1 MERYI
6 GKMLDNRYEIL
17 EVIGTGGMSV
27 VFKAKCH
34 RLNRLVAI
42 KMLKKD
48 LSEDAEFRRR
58 FHDESQAVAM
68 LSHPNIMAV
77 YDVSRRGDMDY
88 IVMELIDGITLKQY
102 MERRGKLNWP
112 EALHFITQIMKGLS
126 HAHSRSIVHRD
137 IKPQNIMVLRD
148 GTVKVT
154 DFGIAFLANGSNPS
168 NEAIG
173 SVHYI
178 SPEQAKGDYT
188 DNRSDIYSA
197 GVVLYE
203 MLTSR
208 LPFEGSDPMSVA
220 IQHFSA
226 VPLSPREIDPEI
238 PEALEQI
245 CQKAMAPDRNKRYS
259 TADEM
264 LADLEAFRRDPNI
277 NFEYSTEELRRDTG
291 KPDEPT
297 RYLPNTGVT
306 RTKQNHYV
314 PPVEDDDDD
323 YEDERPRSN
332 WWLILLLIVIIAGAG
347 YFGATR
353 LYNSI
358 MDSFQQ
364 QEIPEYAVPSVIGL
378 TVEEAEALETVKGIF
393 EIVEDGR
400 EYSSE
405 YAEGQIIQQ
414 SPEAER
420 TRKNASGALIPIN
433 VTVSN
438 GVRSG
443 AMLNVIGE
451 EARTAKLRIQQT
463 KGLSELRLNIVE
475 APEQEFHE
483 EIEAGH
489 VIRTD
494 PVADT
499 MLTEGATVTL
509 VVSKGP
515 EPKYSTMI
523 SCEGET
529 VEWVQQQMLAL
540 NLEAEFEKVES
551 SQPEGTV
558 LTQSEPTNT
567 EVLQGSIVH
576 FTYSDGLKLIAYPIS
591 FDVPFSPED
600 VLVQIFLDETEELNT
615 TVSGEDVLLN
625 GPLHIE
631 HTLYAAAGEHRL
643 RIYAAEQ
650 LWRDEVLT
658 FSE

>member
-17 EVIGTGGMSV
+17 EVIGTGGMAV

-102 MERRGKLNWP
+102 MERRGRLNWP
-112 EALHFITQIMKGLS
+112 ESLHFITQIMKGLS
-126 HAHSRSIVHRD
+126 HAHSRGIVHRD

-154 DFGIAFLANGSNPS
+154 DFGIAFLSNGSNPS

-208 LPFEGSDPMSVA
+208 LPFEGSDPVSVA

-245 CQKAMAPDRNKRYS
+245 CMKAMAPDRNKRYS

-264 LADLEAFRRDPNI
+264 LADLEAFRKDPNI
-277 NFEYSTEELRRDTG
+277 NFEYSAEELRRETG
-291 KPDEPT
+291 GGDEPT
-297 RYLPNTGVT
+297 QYIPNTGVT
-306 RTKQNHYV
+306 RTKQNHYT

-323 YEDERPRSN
+323 EYYDKPRSN
-332 WWLILLLIVIIAGAG
+332 WWKILILILIVAGVG
-347 YFGATR
+347 YFGV
-353 LYNSI
+353 LKMYNSI
-358 MDSFQQ
+358 MDSFQHE
-364 QEIPEYAVPSVIGL
+364 EIPEYQVPSVVGMTI
-378 TVEEAEALETVKGIF
+378 EEAEELETVKGIF
-393 EIVEDGR
+393 ELVEESHEHSL
-400 EYSSE
+400 EYP
-405 YAEGQIIQQ
+405 EGQIIRQ

-420 TRKNASGALIPIN
+420 IRKNAGGELIPIN
-433 VTVSN
+433 VTVSL
-438 GVRSG
+438 GSRSG
-443 AMLNVIGE
+443 EMVTVVGD
-451 EARTAKLRIQQT
+451 EARSARLRIQQT
-463 KGLSELRLNIVE
+463 QGLSELHLNIVE
-475 APEQEFHE
+475 APEQEFHD
-483 EIEAGH
+483 EIEAGC
-489 VIRTD
+489 VIRTE
-494 PVADT
+494 PAAGT
-499 MLTEGATVTL
+499 LLKEGDTVTL
-509 VVSKGP
+509 YVSKGP
-515 EPKYSTMI
+515 KIIYSTMV
-523 SCEGET
+523 SCLGET
-529 VEWVQQQMLAL
+529 VEWAQDQMNSL
-540 NLEAEFEKVES
+540 NLVAEFTKVES
-551 SQPEGTV
+551 SEPEGTV
-558 LTQSEPTNT
+558 LSQSIDTGE
-567 EVLQGSIVH
+567 EVPEGTTVT
-576 FTYSDGLKLIAYPIS
+576 FTYSDGEKLLEYPIT
-591 FDVPFSPED
+591 FDVPYSEEP
-600 VLVQIFLDETEELNT
+600 VLLQLFLDGQVIADQEVPGDYGTF
-615 TVSGEDVLLN
+615 S
-625 GPLHIE
+625 
-631 HTLYAAAGEHRL
+631 HTLRAKAGSHRL
-643 RIYAAEQ
+643 QIYAANK
-650 LWRDEVLT
+650 LFWDEEIL
-658 FSE
+658 FQ

>member
-226 VPLSPREIDPEI
+226 VPLSPRELNPDI

-245 CQKAMAPDRNKRYS
+245 CTKAMAPDRNKRYS

-631 HTLYAAAGEHRL
+631 HTLYAAAGDHRL

>member
-17 EVIGTGGMSV
+17 EVIGTGGMAV

-34 RLNRLVAI
+34 RLNRMVAI

-112 EALHFITQIMKGLS
+112 EALHFITQIMKGLG
-126 HAHSRSIVHRD
+126 HAHSRGIVHRD

-154 DFGIAFLANGSNPS
+154 DFGIAFLSNGSNPS

-208 LPFEGSDPMSVA
+208 LPFEGSDPVSVA

-245 CQKAMAPDRNKRYS
+245 CMKAMAPDRNKRYS

-264 LADLEAFRRDPNI
+264 LADLEAFRKDPNI
-277 NFEYSTEELRRDTG
+277 NFEYSAEELRRETG
-291 KPDEPT
+291 SGGDEPT
-297 RYLPNTGVT
+297 QYIPNTGVT
-306 RTKQNHYV
+306 RTKQNHYT
-314 PPVEDDDDD
+314 PPPIEDDDDD
-323 YEDERPRSN
+323 EYYDKPRSN
-332 WWLILLLIVIIAGAG
+332 WWKILIMIVLVLGVG
-347 YFGATR
+347 YFGG
-353 LYNSI
+353 LKMYNGI
-358 MDSFQQ
+358 MESFQHE
-364 QEIPEYAVPSVIGL
+364 EIPEYSVPSIVGMTI
-378 TVEEAEALETVKGIF
+378 EEAEELETVKGIF
-393 EIVEDGR
+393 ELVEAGH
-400 EYSSE
+400 EHNAE
-405 YAEGQIIQQ
+405 YAEGQIIRQD
-414 SPEAER
+414 PEAER
-420 TRKNASGALIPIN
+420 IRKNAKGDLIPIN
-433 VTVSN
+433 VTISL
-438 GVRSG
+438 GSRSG
-443 AMLNVIGE
+443 EMPDVVGD
-451 EARTAKLRIQQT
+451 EARSARLRIQQT
-463 KGLSELRLNIVE
+463 KGLSELHLTIEE

-483 EIEAGH
+483 EIEAGC
-489 VIRTD
+489 VIRSEPAAGT
-494 PVADT
+494 V
-499 MLTEGATVTL
+499 LKEGDLVTL
-509 VVSKGP
+509 YVSKGP
-515 EPKYSTMI
+515 EIIYSTMV
-523 SCEGET
+523 SCLGET
-529 VEWVQQQMLAL
+529 VESVQDKMNSL
-540 NLEAEFEKVES
+540 NLLAEFTKVES
-551 SQPEGTV
+551 SEPEGTV
-558 LTQSEPTNT
+558 LSQSIETGE
-567 EVLQGSIVH
+567 EVPEGTTVT
-576 FTYSDGLKLIAYPIS
+576 FTYSEGPKLISYPIT
-591 FDVPFSPED
+591 FDVPYSED
-600 VLVQIFLDETEELNT
+600 PVLVQIFLDREIVFDQEVPGNY
-615 TVSGEDVLLN
+615 G
-625 GPLHIE
+625 
-631 HTLYAAAGEHRL
+631 TLSLTLQAEAGDHKLE
-643 RIYAAEQ
+643 IYAANK
-650 LWRDEVLT
+650 LFWDEEIL
-658 FSE
+658 FQ

>member
-17 EVIGTGGMSV
+17 EIIGTGGMAV

-88 IVMELIDGITLKQY
+88 IVIELIDGITLKQY

-112 EALHFITQIMKGLS
+112 EALHFTTQIMKGLS
-126 HAHSRSIVHRD
+126 HAHSRGIVHRD

-154 DFGIAFLANGSNPS
+154 DFGIAFLSNGSNPS

-208 LPFEGSDPMSVA
+208 LPFEGSDPVSVA

-226 VPLSPREIDPEI
+226 VPLSPRELDPEI

-245 CQKAMAPDRNKRYS
+245 CMKAMAPDRNKRYS

-264 LADLEAFRRDPNI
+264 IADLDAFRRDPSI
-277 NFEYSTEELRRDTG
+277 NFEYSSEELGREASGGT
-291 KPDEPT
+291 DEPT
-297 RYLPNTGVT
+297 QYIPNTGVT
-306 RTKQNHYV
+306 RTKQNHYT
-314 PPVEDDDDD
+314 PPPIEEDD
-323 YEDERPRSN
+323 YEDYGRPKSN
-332 WWLILLLIVIIAGAG
+332 WWKILLLILIIGGVG
-347 YFGATR
+347 YFGVTR
-353 LYNSI
+353 LYSSI
-358 MDSFQQ
+358 MDSFKPA
-364 QEIPEYAVPSVIGL
+364 EIPEHVVPNVVGM
-378 TVEEAEALETVKGIF
+378 TVEEAEDLEAVMGVF
-393 EIVEDGR
+393 EIIEESH
-400 EYSSE
+400 EYSAE
-405 YAEGQIIQQ
+405 YPEGQIIRQ

-420 TRKNASGALIPIN
+420 TKKNANGELMPIN

-438 GVRSG
+438 GARSG
-443 AMLNVIGE
+443 EMLYVVGE
-451 EARTAKLRIQQT
+451 EARSARLRIQQT
-463 KGLSELRLNIVE
+463 KGLSELNLNIVE
-475 APEQEFHE
+475 APEQEYSDE
-483 EIEAGH
+483 VEVGC
-489 VIRTD
+489 VIRTE
-494 PVADT
+494 PTGGTVLSEGDT
-499 MLTEGATVTL
+499 ITL
-509 VVSKGP
+509 IVSKGP
-515 EPKYSTMI
+515 EIKYSTMVP
-523 SCEGET
+523 CEGQM
-529 VEWVQQQMLAL
+529 VEWVQDQMTLL
-540 NLEAEFEKVES
+540 KLEAEFQKVES

-558 LTQSEPTNT
+558 LTQSIDANE
-567 EVLQGSIVH
+567 EVAQGTTVT
-576 FTYSDGLKLIAYPIS
+576 FTYSDGTKLIAYPIT
-591 FDVPFSPED
+591 FDVPYSPEE
-600 VLVQIFLDETEELNT
+600 VLVQMFLDGEEVFNSTVPGDYAT
-615 TVSGEDVLLN
+615 TT
-625 GPLHIE
+625 GPLL
-631 HTLYAAAGEHRL
+631 HTLYAPVGEHRL
-643 RIYAAEQ
+643 QIYAADQ
-650 LWRDEVLT
+650 LWRDEILT

>member
-17 EVIGTGGMSV
+17 EVIGTGGMAV

-126 HAHSRSIVHRD
+126 HAHSRGIVHRD

-154 DFGIAFLANGSNPS
+154 DFGIACLSNGSNPS

-208 LPFEGSDPMSVA
+208 LPFEGSDPVSVA

-226 VPLSPREIDPEI
+226 VPLSPREIDLEI

-245 CQKAMAPDRNKRYS
+245 CMKAMAPDRNKRYS

-264 LADLEAFRRDPNI
+264 ISDLDAFRRDPNI
-277 NFEYSTEELRRDTG
+277 SFDYSTEELQREIGTG
-291 KPDEPT
+291 DEPT
-297 RYLPNTGVT
+297 QHIPNTGVT
-306 RTKQNHYV
+306 RTKQNHYTP
-314 PPVEDDDDD
+314 PPVEDDEDD
-323 YEDERPRSN
+323 YYDKPKSN
-332 WWLILLLIVIIAGAG
+332 WWKILILIIIIAGIG
-347 YFGATR
+347 YFGGTK
-353 LYNSI
+353 LYKGI
-358 MDSFQQ
+358 MESFKPV
-364 QEIPEYAVPSVIGL
+364 EIPTYDVPDVVGK
-378 TVEEAEALETVKGIF
+378 TVEEAEALQEVAGIF
-393 EIVEDGR
+393 EIVE
-400 EYSSE
+400 ESHEHNTE
-405 YAEGQIIQQ
+405 YAEGQIIHQ
-414 SPEAER
+414 SPEAGR
-420 TRKNASGALIPIN
+420 TRKSASGELIPIN
-433 VTVSN
+433 VTISM
-438 GVRSG
+438 GARSG
-443 AMLNVIGE
+443 ELVSVTGD
-451 EARTAKLRIQQT
+451 EARSAKLRLQQT
-463 KGLSELRLNIVE
+463 KGLSELHLNIVE
-475 APEQEFHE
+475 APEQEYSD
-483 EIEAGH
+483 EIEAGC
-489 VIRTD
+489 VIRTE
-494 PVADT
+494 PAAGT
-499 MLTEGATVTL
+499 ILSEGDTVTL
-509 VVSKGP
+509 IVSKGP
-515 EPKYSTMI
+515 KILYSTMVPCVGQ
-523 SCEGET
+523 S
-529 VEWVQQQMLAL
+529 VEWVQSKMDELKL
-540 NLEAEFEKVES
+540 KAEFTKVES
-551 SQPEGTV
+551 TEEEGTV
-558 LTQSEPTNT
+558 LTQSVDSNT
-567 EVLQGSIVH
+567 EVEQGSTVT
-576 FTYSDGLKLIAYPIS
+576 FTYSEGIKMITVPVTIDIPYSFESVPVQVFLDDQPI
-591 FDVPFSPED
+591 FEQMDVPGDQGACYRGLSAFCWRGRPEATGCGSISPMCC
-600 VLVQIFLDETEELNT
+600 
-615 TVSGEDVLLN
+615 
-625 GPLHIE
+625 
-631 HTLYAAAGEHRL
+631 AGTR
-643 RIYAAEQ
+643 
-650 LWRDEVLT
+650 
-658 FSE
+658 

>member
-17 EVIGTGGMSV
+17 EVIGTGGMAV

-42 KMLKKD
+42 KMLKRD

-102 MERRGKLNWP
+102 MERRGRLNWP
-112 EALHFITQIMKGLS
+112 ESLHFISQIMKGLS
-126 HAHSRSIVHRD
+126 HAHSRGIVHRD

-154 DFGIAFLANGSNPS
+154 DFGIAFLSNGSNPS

-208 LPFEGSDPMSVA
+208 LPFEGSDPVSVA

-245 CQKAMAPDRNKRYS
+245 CMKAMAPDRNKRYS

-264 LADLEAFRRDPNI
+264 LADLEAFRKDPNI
-277 NFEYSTEELRRDTG
+277 NFEYSAEELRRETG
-291 KPDEPT
+291 GGDEPT
-297 RYLPNTGVT
+297 QYIPNTGVT
-306 RTKQNHYV
+306 RTKQNHYT

-323 YEDERPRSN
+323 EYYDKPRSN
-332 WWLILLLIVIIAGAG
+332 WWKILILILIVAGVG
-347 YFGATR
+347 YFGV
-353 LYNSI
+353 LKMYNSI
-358 MDSFQQ
+358 MDSFQHE
-364 QEIPEYAVPSVIGL
+364 EIPEYQVPSVVGMTI
-378 TVEEAEALETVKGIF
+378 EEAEELETVKGIF
-393 EIVEDGR
+393 ELVEESHEHSL
-400 EYSSE
+400 EYP
-405 YAEGQIIQQ
+405 EGQIIRQ

-420 TRKNASGALIPIN
+420 VRKNAGGELIPIN
-433 VTVSN
+433 VTVSL
-438 GVRSG
+438 GSRSG
-443 AMLNVIGE
+443 EMVTVVGD
-451 EARTAKLRIQQT
+451 EARSARLRIQQT
-463 KGLSELRLNIVE
+463 QGLSELHLNIVE
-475 APEQEFHE
+475 APEQEFHD
-483 EIEAGH
+483 EIEAGC
-489 VIRTD
+489 VIRTE
-494 PVADT
+494 PAAGT
-499 MLTEGATVTL
+499 LLKEGDTVTL
-509 VVSKGP
+509 YVSKGP
-515 EPKYSTMI
+515 KIIYSTMV
-523 SCEGET
+523 SCLGET
-529 VEWVQQQMLAL
+529 VEWAQDQMNSL
-540 NLEAEFEKVES
+540 NLVAEFTKVES
-551 SQPEGTV
+551 SEPEGTV
-558 LTQSEPTNT
+558 LTQSIDTGE
-567 EVLQGSIVH
+567 EVPEGTTVT
-576 FTYSDGLKLIAYPIS
+576 FTYSDGEKLLEYPIT
-591 FDVPFSPED
+591 FDVPYSEEP
-600 VLVQIFLDETEELNT
+600 VLLQLFLDGQVIADQEVPGDYGTF
-615 TVSGEDVLLN
+615 S
-625 GPLHIE
+625 
-631 HTLYAAAGEHRL
+631 HTLRAKAGSHRL
-643 RIYAAEQ
+643 QIYAANK
-650 LWRDEVLT
+650 LFWDEEIL
-658 FSE
+658 FQ

>member
-17 EVIGTGGMSV
+17 EVIGTGGMAV

-126 HAHSRSIVHRD
+126 HAHSRGIVHRD

-154 DFGIAFLANGSNPS
+154 DFGIACLSNGSNPS

-208 LPFEGSDPMSVA
+208 LPFEGSDPVSVA

-226 VPLSPREIDPEI
+226 VPLSPREIDLEI

-245 CQKAMAPDRNKRYS
+245 CMKAMAPDRNKRYS

-264 LADLEAFRRDPNI
+264 ISDLDAFRRDPNI
-277 NFEYSTEELRRDTG
+277 SFDYSTEELQREIGTG
-291 KPDEPT
+291 DEPT
-297 RYLPNTGVT
+297 QHIPNTGVT
-306 RTKQNHYV
+306 RTKQNHYTP
-314 PPVEDDDDD
+314 PPVEDDEDD
-323 YEDERPRSN
+323 YYDKPKSN
-332 WWLILLLIVIIAGAG
+332 WWKILILIIIIAGIG
-347 YFGATR
+347 YFGGTK
-353 LYNSI
+353 LYKGI
-358 MDSFQQ
+358 MESFKPV
-364 QEIPEYAVPSVIGL
+364 EIPTYDVPDVVGK
-378 TVEEAEALETVKGIF
+378 TVEEAEALQEVAGIF
-393 EIVEDGR
+393 EIVE
-400 EYSSE
+400 ESHEHNTE
-405 YAEGQIIQQ
+405 YAEGQIIHQ
-414 SPEAER
+414 SPEAGR
-420 TRKNASGALIPIN
+420 TRKSASGELIPIN
-433 VTVSN
+433 VTISM
-438 GVRSG
+438 GARSG
-443 AMLNVIGE
+443 ELVSVTGD
-451 EARTAKLRIQQT
+451 EARSAKLRLQQT
-463 KGLSELRLNIVE
+463 KGLSELHLNIVE
-475 APEQEFHE
+475 APEQEYSD
-483 EIEAGH
+483 EIEAGC
-489 VIRTD
+489 VIRTE
-494 PVADT
+494 PAAGT
-499 MLTEGATVTL
+499 ILSEGDTVTL
-509 VVSKGP
+509 MVSKGP
-515 EPKYSTMI
+515 KILYSTMVPCVGQ
-523 SCEGET
+523 S
-529 VEWVQQQMLAL
+529 VEWVQSKMDELKL
-540 NLEAEFEKVES
+540 KAEFTKVES
-551 SQPEGTV
+551 TEEEGTV
-558 LTQSEPTNT
+558 LTQSVDSNT
-567 EVLQGSIVH
+567 EVEQGSTVT
-576 FTYSDGLKLIAYPIS
+576 FTYSEGIKMITVPVTIDIPYSFESVPVQVFLDDQPI
-591 FDVPFSPED
+591 FEQMDVPGDQGAFS
-600 VLVQIFLDETEELNT
+600 
-615 TVSGEDVLLN
+615 LLLE
-625 GPLHIE
+625 G
-631 HTLYAAAGEHRL
+631 AAGSHRL
-643 RIYAAEQ
+643 RVYISDV
-650 LWRDEVLT
+650 LCRDEVIE
-658 FSE
+658 FREGE

>member
-1 MERYI
+1 
-6 GKMLDNRYEIL
+6 MLDNRYEIL
-17 EVIGTGGMSV
+17 EVIGTGGMAV

-126 HAHSRSIVHRD
+126 HAHSRGIVHRD
-137 IKPQNIMVLRD
+137 IKPQNIMILRD

-154 DFGIAFLANGSNPS
+154 DFGIACLSNGSNPS

-208 LPFEGSDPMSVA
+208 LPFEGSDPVSVA

-245 CQKAMAPDRNKRYS
+245 CVKAMAPDRNKRYS

-264 LADLEAFRRDPNI
+264 LADLDAFRRDPNI
-277 NFEYSTEELRRDTG
+277 NFDYSAEELQQEAG
-291 KPDEPT
+291 SGSGDEPT
-297 RYLPNTGVT
+297 RYIPNTGVT
-306 RTKQNHYV
+306 KTKQNHYV

-323 YEDERPRSN
+323 DYYEKPKSN
-332 WWLILLLIVIIAGAG
+332 WWKILLLILVIAGVG
-347 YFGATR
+347 YFGGMK

-358 MDSFQQ
+358 MESFQQ
-364 QEIPEYAVPSVIGL
+364 VEIPQYEVPSVVGL
-378 TVEEAEALETVKGIF
+378 TVEEAENLDTVDGIF
-393 EIVEDGR
+393 EIVE
-400 EYSSE
+400 ESHEHSSE
-405 YAEGQIIQQ
+405 FPEGQIIRQN
-414 SPEAER
+414 PEAER
-420 TRKNASGALIPIN
+420 IRKNASGDLIPIN
-433 VTVSN
+433 VTVSLGGRSGELISVVN
-438 GVRSG
+438 EEVRS
-443 AMLNVIGE
+443 AMIRL
-451 EARTAKLRIQQT
+451 QQT
-463 KGLSELRLNIVE
+463 QDLSKLHLNIVE
-475 APEQEFHE
+475 APEQEYNDE
-483 EIEAGH
+483 VAAGC

-494 PVADT
+494 PAPGT
-499 MLTEGATVTL
+499 ILSEGDTVTL
-509 VVSKGP
+509 YVSKGP
-515 EPKYSTMI
+515 KILYSTMVP
-523 SCEGET
+523 CVGQT
-529 VEWVQQQMLAL
+529 VEWVQTKMLEL
-540 NLEAEFEKVES
+540 NLVAEFNKVES
-551 SQPEGTV
+551 SEPEGTV
-558 LTQSEPTNT
+558 LEQSVETN
-567 EVLQGSIVH
+567 EQVEQGSTVT
-576 FTYSDGLKLIAYPIS
+576 FTYSDGEKLIAVPIT
-591 FDVPFSPED
+591 FDVPYSYED
-600 VLVQIFLDETEELNT
+600 VMVLMYLDDEIVFEQAIPGT
-615 TVSGEDVLLN
+615 TGVLAQ
-625 GPLHIE
+625 
-631 HTLYAAAGEHRL
+631 TLYAKAGSHRL
-643 RIYAAEQ
+643 RIYAADL
-650 LWRDEVLT
+650 LWRDEVIL
-658 FSE
+658 FSEGE

>member
-17 EVIGTGGMSV
+17 EVIGTGGMAV

-102 MERRGKLNWP
+102 MERRGRLNWP

-126 HAHSRSIVHRD
+126 HAHSRGIVHRD

-154 DFGIAFLANGSNPS
+154 DFGIAFLSNGSNPS

-208 LPFEGSDPMSVA
+208 LPFEGSDPVSVA

-245 CQKAMAPDRNKRYS
+245 CTKAMAPDRNLRYS
-259 TADEM
+259 TADGM
-264 LADLEAFRRDPNI
+264 LADLEAFRKDPSI
-277 NFEYSTEELRRDTG
+277 NFEYSAEELRRDTARG
-291 KPDEPT
+291 ADEPT
-297 RYLPNTGVT
+297 QYLPNTGVT
-306 RTKQNHYV
+306 RTKQTHYT
-314 PPVEDDDDD
+314 PPVGDDDE
-323 YEDERPRSN
+323 YEDERPGSN
-332 WWLILLLIVIIAGAG
+332 WWKILLLIVLIGGLG

-353 LYNSI
+353 LYAGI
-358 MDSFQQ
+358 MDSFQP
-364 QEIPEYAVPSVIGL
+364 QEIPEYVVPDIVGR
-378 TVEEAEALETVKGIF
+378 TVEEAEAMAEIRGIF
-393 EIVEDGR
+393 EIVEDGH

-405 YAEGQIIQQ
+405 YPEGQIIRQT
-414 SPEAER
+414 PEADR
-420 TRKNASGALIPIN
+420 KKKNAGKELMQIN
-433 VTVSN
+433 VTISN
-438 GVRSG
+438 GARSG
-443 AMLNVIGE
+443 AMLDVVGT
-451 EARTAKLRIQQT
+451 EALAARLRIIQT
-463 KGLSELRLNIVE
+463 AGLTELNLNVVTAE
-475 APEQEFHE
+475 EQEYHD
-483 EIEAGH
+483 EIEAGC
-489 VIRTD
+489 VIRTE
-494 PVADT
+494 PEAGV
-499 MLTEGATVTL
+499 MLSEGDTVTL

-515 EPKYSTMI
+515 KIVYSTMVP
-523 SCEGET
+523 CVGET
-529 VEWVQQQMLAL
+529 VEAVQLLMDGL
-540 NLEAEFEKVES
+540 NLEAEFTSVES
-551 SQPEGTV
+551 SEPEGTV
-558 LTQSEPTNT
+558 LTQSVDTGTDVPEGTVVT
-567 EVLQGSIVH
+567 
-576 FTYSDGLKLIAYPIS
+576 FTYSDGEKLLPYLVT
-591 FDVPFSPED
+591 FDVPASD
-600 VLVQIFLDETEELNT
+600 ADILVQMFLD
-615 TVSGEDVLLN
+615 GEIVFDAGVP
-625 GPLHIE
+625 GTIGTIQQPLQA
-631 HTLYAAAGEHRL
+631 TAGDHRL
-643 RIYAAEQ
+643 QIYAGDI
-650 LWRDEVLT
+650 LYRDEVIT
-658 FSE
+658 FREQG

>member
-17 EVIGTGGMSV
+17 EVIGTGGMAV

-126 HAHSRSIVHRD
+126 HAHSRGIVHRD

-154 DFGIAFLANGSNPS
+154 DFGIACLSNGPNPS

-208 LPFEGSDPMSVA
+208 LPFEGSDPVSVA

-226 VPLSPREIDPEI
+226 VPLSPREIDLEI

-245 CQKAMAPDRNKRYS
+245 CMKAMAPDRNKRYS

-264 LADLEAFRRDPNI
+264 ISDLDAFRRDPNI
-277 NFEYSTEELRRDTG
+277 SFDYSTEELQREIGTG
-291 KPDEPT
+291 DEPT
-297 RYLPNTGVT
+297 QHIPNTGVT
-306 RTKQNHYV
+306 RTKQNHYTP
-314 PPVEDDDDD
+314 PPVEDDEDD
-323 YEDERPRSN
+323 YYDKPKSN
-332 WWLILLLIVIIAGAG
+332 WWKILILIIIIAGIG
-347 YFGATR
+347 YFGGTK
-353 LYNSI
+353 LYKGI
-358 MDSFQQ
+358 MESFKPV
-364 QEIPEYAVPSVIGL
+364 EIPTYDVPDVVGK
-378 TVEEAEALETVKGIF
+378 TVEEAEALQEVAGIF
-393 EIVEDGR
+393 EIVE
-400 EYSSE
+400 ESHEHNTE
-405 YAEGQIIQQ
+405 YAEGQIIHQ
-414 SPEAER
+414 SPEAGR
-420 TRKNASGALIPIN
+420 TRKSASGELIPIN
-433 VTVSN
+433 VTISM
-438 GVRSG
+438 GARSG
-443 AMLNVIGE
+443 EMVSVTGD
-451 EARTAKLRIQQT
+451 EARSAKLRLQQT
-463 KGLSELRLNIVE
+463 KGLSELHLNIVE
-475 APEQEFHE
+475 APEQEYSD
-483 EIEAGH
+483 EIEAGC
-489 VIRTD
+489 VIRTE
-494 PVADT
+494 PAAGT
-499 MLTEGATVTL
+499 ILSEGDTVTL
-509 VVSKGP
+509 IVSKGP
-515 EPKYSTMI
+515 KILYSTMVPCVGQ
-523 SCEGET
+523 S
-529 VEWVQQQMLAL
+529 VEWVQSKMDELKL
-540 NLEAEFEKVES
+540 KAEFTKVES
-551 SQPEGTV
+551 TEEEGTV
-558 LTQSEPTNT
+558 LTQSVDSNT
-567 EVLQGSIVH
+567 EVEQGSTVT
-576 FTYSDGLKLIAYPIS
+576 FTYSEGIKMITVPVTIDIPYSFESVPVQVFLDDQPI
-591 FDVPFSPED
+591 FEQMDVPGDQGSFS
-600 VLVQIFLDETEELNT
+600 
-615 TVSGEDVLLN
+615 LLLE
-625 GPLHIE
+625 G
-631 HTLYAAAGEHRL
+631 AAGSHRL
-643 RIYAAEQ
+643 RVYISDV
-650 LWRDEVLT
+650 LCRDEVIE
-658 FSE
+658 FREGE

>member
-17 EVIGTGGMSV
+17 EIIGTGGMAV

-102 MERRGKLNWP
+102 MERRGRLNWP

-126 HAHSRSIVHRD
+126 HAHSRGIVHRD

-154 DFGIAFLANGSNPS
+154 DFGIAFLSNGSNPS

-208 LPFEGSDPMSVA
+208 LPFDGADPVSVA

-245 CQKAMAPDRNKRYS
+245 CMKAMAPDRNKRYS
-259 TADEM
+259 TADGM
-264 LADLEAFRRDPNI
+264 LADLEAFRKDPNI
-277 NFEYSTEELRRDTG
+277 NFEYSAEELRRETG
-291 KPDEPT
+291 RADEPT

-306 RTKQNHYV
+306 RTKQNHYT
-314 PPVEDDDDD
+314 PSRYEEDD
-323 YEDERPRSN
+323 EDEEYERPRSN
-332 WWLILLLIVIIAGAG
+332 WWKILLLILIIAGAG
-347 YFGATR
+347 WFGATR

-364 QEIPEYAVPSVIGL
+364 EEIPEYTVPLVVGQ
-378 TVEEAEALETVKGIF
+378 TVEDVEKMDTVKGIF
-393 EIVEDGR
+393 DIVEAGH
-400 EYSSE
+400 EYSTE
-405 YAEGQIIQQ
+405 FPEGQIIRQM
-414 SPEAER
+414 PEAER
-420 TRKNASGALIPIN
+420 VLKSFNGDLIEIN
-433 VTVSN
+433 VTISN
-438 GVRSG
+438 GPRSG
-443 AMLNVIGE
+443 AMLNVVGE

-475 APEQEFHE
+475 APEEEFHD

-499 MLTEGATVTL
+499 MLQEGDTVTL

-515 EPKYSTMI
+515 EPKYSAMV
-523 SCEGET
+523 SCEGQT
-529 VEWVQQQMLAL
+529 VEWVQEQMTLL
-540 NLEAEFEKVES
+540 NLVPEFEKVES
-551 SQPEGTV
+551 AQPEGTV
-558 LTQSEPTNT
+558 LTQSEPTGAD
-567 EVLQGSIVH
+567 VLQGSTVH
-576 FTYSDGLKLIAYPIS
+576 FTYSDGQKLIQYPIS
-591 FDVPFSPED
+591 FDVPYSPD
-600 VLVQIFLDETEELNT
+600 QVLVQIFLDDTPVFDSY
-615 TVSGEDVLLN
+615 VSGDYSVTV
-625 GPLHIE
+625 GPLQMNLDA
-631 HTLYAAAGEHRL
+631 TAGDHRL
-643 RIYAAEQ
+643 RIYAADQ
-650 LWRDEVLT
+650 LWRDEVIT